1 MENSKNIIKNA
12 EKSLQKEFEIIEEIR
27 DFNQEKVSKLTDII

>member
-27 DFNQEKVSKLTDII
+27 DRKWIDLREKVG